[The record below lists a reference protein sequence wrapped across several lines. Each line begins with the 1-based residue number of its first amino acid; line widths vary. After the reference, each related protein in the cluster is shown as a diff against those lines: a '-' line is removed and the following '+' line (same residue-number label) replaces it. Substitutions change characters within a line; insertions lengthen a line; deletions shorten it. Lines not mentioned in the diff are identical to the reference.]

1 MKFDHLNYQRMKI
14 LILCLGLTFVLSSAA
29 AQSKNVAA
37 DSTIEVSTDK
47 HQVVTNRFVD
57 NWFVG
62 AGVGMQYF
70 YGDHNRQMNF
80 GDRLVPAFELHLGK
94 WFTPGIGA
102 RLALNGIQN
111 KGVTQNGSHS
121 TGVIYDASQGLY
133 NQEFKYLNVHADVLF
148 NFTNLFNGYKPDRFY
163 EVSPYVG
170 IGYMFTWEEPV
181 SNEVSANLGLFNKFR
196 LSDSWDLSLDLR
208 GSLVHDRFD
217 GEEGGRKD
225 EGMLTA
231 AVGIVYKFNKRNW
244 DKETTTTIRYD
255 NSAEINALRD
265 RVNELAH
272 SNDDLRRQ
280 LANARD
286 TTMTDLVLEKNMI
299 AAPVLVT
306 FPINKS
312 TVSNEAR
319 VNLGFLA
326 KVIKEANPDIRY
338 QIVGYA
344 DAGTGSTAT
353 NQRLSRERAEAI
365 YNVLV
370 REFNVNA
377 SQLVVDYKGGVSN
390 MFYNDPRLSRAVIT
404 IAQ

>member
-1 MKFDHLNYQRMKI
+1 MKFDHLNNHRMKI
-14 LILCLGLTFVLSSAA
+14 LVLCLGLTFALSGAV
-29 AQSKNVAA
+29 AQTKNVAP
-37 DSTIEVSTDK
+37 DSTVEVSTDK

-133 NQEFKYLNVHADVLF
+133 NQEFNYLNAHADVLF
-148 NFTNLFNGYKPDRFY
+148 NFTNLFCGYKPDRFY
-163 EVSPYVG
+163 EASPYVG
-170 IGYMFTWEEPV
+170 LGYMFTWDEPV

-196 LSDSWDLSLDLR
+196 LSDSWDLSLDIR

-225 EGMLTA
+225 EGMMTA

-244 DKETTTTIRYD
+244 EKETTTTIRYD
-255 NSAEINALRD
+255 NSEEINALRD
-265 RVNELAH
+265 RVNQLAQ

-280 LANARD
+280 LANAKD

-299 AAPVLVT
+299 AAPVLLT

-326 KVIKEANPDIRY
+326 KVIKAGNPEIRY

-344 DAGTGSTAT
+344 DNGTGSKAT

-377 SQLVVDYKGGVSN
+377 SQLVVDHKGGVAN

>member
-1 MKFDHLNYQRMKI
+1 MKI
-14 LILCLGLTFVLSSAA
+14 LILCLALTFVFSGAA
-29 AQSKNVAA
+29 AQSKGVAA
-37 DSTIEVSTDK
+37 DSTVEVSTDK
-47 HQVVTNRFVD
+47 YRVVTNRFVD

-62 AGVGMQYF
+62 AGVGVQYF

-80 GDRLVPAFELHLGK
+80 GDRLVPAFELHAGK

-121 TGVIYDASQGLY
+121 TGVIYDASQGLF
-133 NQEFKYLNVHADVLF
+133 NQEFKYLNAHADVLF
-148 NFTNLFNGYKPDRFY
+148 NFTNLFGGYRLDRFY
-163 EVSPYVG
+163 EASPYVG

-181 SNEVSANLGLFNKFR
+181 ANEVSANLGLFNKFR
-196 LSDSWDLSLDLR
+196 LNRSWDLSLDLR

-231 AVGIVYKFNKRNW
+231 AVGLVYKFNKRTW

-265 RVNELAH
+265 RINELAQ
-272 SNDDLRRQ
+272 SNENLRKQ
-280 LANARD
+280 LANAKD
-286 TTMTDLVLEKNMI
+286 TTVTDLVVEKNMI
-299 AAPVLVT
+299 AAPILVT

-326 KVIKEANPDIRY
+326 KVIKAGNPEIRY
-338 QIVGYA
+338 QIMGYA
-344 DAGTGSTAT
+344 DSGTGSKTT

-370 REFNVNA
+370 REFSVPA
-377 SQLVVDYKGGVSN
+377 SQLVVDYKGGVAN